1 MNNLYKKY
9 QENEDSNF
17 HSENAVLLA
26 ENFGSRDDLII
37 TKTIQLLHK
46 QLGYIPYEFSK
57 IRDSISSRL
66 YPKLQEAK

>member
-1 MNNLYKKY
+1 MNNIYKQY
-9 QENEDSNF
+9 QINEDRNH

-37 TKTIQLLHK
+37 TKTIQQVHFE
-46 QLGYIPYEFSK
+46 LGYIPYELSK
-57 IRDSISSRL
+57 IRDAISIRL